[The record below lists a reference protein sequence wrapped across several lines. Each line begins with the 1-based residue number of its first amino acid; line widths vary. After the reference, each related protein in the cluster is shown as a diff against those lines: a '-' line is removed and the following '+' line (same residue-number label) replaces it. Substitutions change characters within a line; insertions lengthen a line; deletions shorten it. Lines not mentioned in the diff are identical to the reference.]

1 MRLAMCVPTS
11 SQRKPD
17 YGLDAPPVIRSLLLI
32 GGVAISVG
40 LSLHFLGLSHPAS
53 IPLREIGL
61 VVGLI
66 FWLNA
71 GGMVYYSKVGKL
83 RARER
88 FLDLIPWRGDE
99 IVLDIGCGR
108 GLLLV
113 GAAKRLTTGKAVGV
127 DLWQDADLSGNRPE
141 ATLLNALQEG
151 VADRV
156 EVKDGDARRL
166 PFADASFDVVL
177 SSLALHNI
185 PDCDGRR
192 QALREIAR
200 VLKPGGY
207 IALVDIQHTS
217 EYVRVLKECGLREV
231 HRSASSWFTCLVTAF
246 TWGGVEPYR
255 VTACAP
261 LQASHI

>member
-1 MRLAMCVPTS
+1 MSMPTS
-11 SQRKPD
+11 AQRRPD
-17 YGLDAPPVIRSLLLI
+17 YGLDAPPVIRNLLLL
-32 GGVAISVG
+32 GGAAITVG
-40 LSLHFLGLSHPAS
+40 LGLHFLGLSHPAN

-99 IVLDIGCGR
+99 TVLDIGCGR

-113 GAAKRLTTGKAVGV
+113 GAAQRLTTGKAVGV
-127 DLWQDADLSGNRPE
+127 DLWQGADLSGNRRE
-141 ATLLNALQEG
+141 ATLFNALQEG

-177 SSLALHNI
+177 SGLALHNI
-185 PDCDGRR
+185 PDRDGRR
-192 QALREIAR
+192 QAVRELAR

-207 IALVDIQHTS
+207 IALVDIQHTGD
-217 EYVRVLKECGLREV
+217 YVRVLQECGLREV
-231 HRSASSWFTCLVTAF
+231 KRSASGWVTWLVTTF
-246 TWGGVEPYR
+246 TWGGVQPYR
-255 VTACAP
+255 VTATKAP
-261 LQASHI
+261 LPVVAA